1 MLKTVGKHF
10 VVAFIAVGLCFHI
23 FTCLA
28 ISLPSA
34 PSVWAAQ
41 DVEEAI
47 QLGYVPVNLQNK
59 YQDGITRGEFAKV
72 SLYFLVAQYNYYESS
87 GIDVS
92 SFLERFLSSAAGI
105 KVAAYSK
112 EDIVEYLPI
121 EQRESFDPDYD
132 NTWNFLLHNI
142 TPFSDMAS
150 DYYVNA
156 AYVLGI
162 VNGRGDGSF
171 APEDII
177 VRQEAAAMLTRV
189 YQIYCGK
196 ESLPALSDFSP
207 ITGFSDYE
215 AIDGWARGYVSLM
228 VDHQIMKGVEAGVF
242 SPDTYYTREQCYSTF
257 LRLYNNMPISRSK
270 GNVER
275 FASLEEDFSYIR
287 GVFYE
292 YSFKCYENDTIILM
306 FAHYSGL
313 PRGDSYSKFYI
324 FWKNG
329 GIKPVN
335 GITPGVSD
343 ISDFILL
350 YDEGEI
356 LSFVVNGCTYQLN
369 MFSGELCLIE

>member
-132 NTWNFLLHNI
+132 NTWNFLLRTI

-162 VNGRGDGSF
+162 VNGRGGGSF

-215 AIDGWARGYVSLM
+215 AIDGW
-228 VDHQIMKGVEAGVF
+228 
-242 SPDTYYTREQCYSTF
+242 
-257 LRLYNNMPISRSK
+257 
-270 GNVER
+270 
-275 FASLEEDFSYIR
+275 
-287 GVFYE
+287 
-292 YSFKCYENDTIILM
+292 
-306 FAHYSGL
+306 
-313 PRGDSYSKFYI
+313 GD
-324 FWKNG
+324 
-329 GIKPVN
+329 
-335 GITPGVSD
+335 
-343 ISDFILL
+343 LL
-350 YDEGEI
+350 
-356 LSFVVNGCTYQLN
+356 L
-369 MFSGELCLIE
+369 